1 MDDANVLQRIADLG
15 LELPPPPQ
23 PVAAYVPVRIAGG
36 TAYVAGQ
43 VAIVDGAVLHPGT
56 LGKGVS
62 VDEGQAAARRA
73 ALQSLSALRAALGS
87 FGRLLGILQVTVYI
101 ASTPEFGEHPAVAN
115 GASELLVDVLGEPG
129 KHARAAVGMASLPLG
144 ASVEVAVTAEVA
156 PA

>member
-23 PVAAYVPVRIAGG
+23 AIAAYVPVRLAGG

-43 VAIVDGAVLHPGT
+43 VAMVDGAVLHPGT
-56 LGKGVS
+56 LGRDVS

-144 ASVEVAVTAEVA
+144 ASVEVAVTAEVV
-156 PA
+156 PV